1 MICPYTLT
9 LLVHGDADA
18 AGTLTPRG
26 QAQMLDAWTRIGRH
40 APVTALAASPAPSCR
55 EMAVDFALR
64 TGLSLHL
71 DARLA
76 ARDDAENDAAF
87 RARVLAGCR
96 EWLAAASGS
105 HRLLV
110 THADVA
116 ALLLADLLGVPVA
129 TTRLMTAP
137 GGFAQLTLLDGHP
150 AYLVRMETP
159 EL

>member
-40 APVTALAASPAPSCR
+40 APVTALASSPAPSCR

-64 TGLSLHL
+64 GGLQLRL
-71 DARLA
+71 DERLA
-76 ARDDAENDAAF
+76 AQAEPGGDDFAT
-87 RARVLAGCR
+87 RVRAGCR
-96 EWLAAASGS
+96 EWLASAQGS
-105 HRLLV
+105 HRVLV

-116 ALLLADLLGVPVA
+116 ALLLADLLGVPAA
-129 TTRLMTAP
+129 TTRLMTTP
-137 GGFAQLTLLDGHP
+137 GGFAQLTLLEGHP